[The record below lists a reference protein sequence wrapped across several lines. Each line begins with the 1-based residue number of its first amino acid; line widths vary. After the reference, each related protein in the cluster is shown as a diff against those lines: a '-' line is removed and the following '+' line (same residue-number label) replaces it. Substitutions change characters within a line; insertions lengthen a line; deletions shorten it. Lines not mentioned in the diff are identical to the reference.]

1 MNDMHTAGSA
11 LNSTP
16 TRRLIAVALIFVAPF
31 GVSMAQG
38 APPQSPSQR
47 QITLNW
53 GVDTTA
59 AITDGWGDY
68 SWHGPVPEIV
78 RNWITYLRA
87 DSAGRA
93 ALWSPSERKRWPL
106 FDIAGAMSDPGFVAP
121 ATIALVQPSPPGSTD
136 TYIIK
141 TLYAVT
147 DSTRAVRPLAV
158 ERVYA
163 IREDGRW
170 VFANALPRL
179 TRDWPHYQIGKG
191 TFIVQPARKFDRA
204 KAEHTVMFAD
214 SLADAY
220 GIPRLPDFTYYVT
233 NSEDDMSRAAGVD
246 PMFGAD
252 GRAGRSIAQD
262 RIILSGSQ
270 EQGEGYVHEVV
281 HTVFGALNALHAGS
295 WSFAP
300 EGVASWLGG
309 SLGADFP
316 TMMHNY
322 AAYLR
327 AHPAITLDSVLVGG
341 SIDRG
346 QRPAAAMLF
355 EMAHDH
361 GGVPAVKQLYVA
373 PTQSLADVHATVS
386 RVLGMPWPEVE
397 RRWRENILRH

>member
-1 MNDMHTAGSA
+1 MHGMQ
-11 LNSTP
+11 TP
-16 TRRLIAVALIFVAPF
+16 LLAVALVLVAPF
-31 GVSMAQG
+31 TVSDAQR
-38 APPQSPSQR
+38 APPPTPSQR

-93 ALWSPSERKRWPL
+93 ALWSSSERKRWPL

-121 ATIALVQPSPPGSTD
+121 ATIAVVQPSPPGSTD
-136 TYIIK
+136 TYVIK

-147 DSTRAVRPLAV
+147 DSTKAVFALAV

-170 VFANALPRL
+170 VFANALPRV

-191 TFIVQPARKFDRA
+191 TFIVQPGRTFDRT

-214 SLADAY
+214 SLSDAY

-233 NSEDDMSRAAGVD
+233 NSEEDMSRATGVD

-252 GRAGRSIAQD
+252 GRAGRSISPD

-281 HTVFGALNALHAGS
+281 HTVFGGLNALHAGS

-327 AHPAITLDSVLVGG
+327 AHPTITLDSALVGG
-341 SIDRG
+341 SVDRG

-355 EMAHDH
+355 EMAHAK
-361 GGVPAVKQLYVA
+361 GGVSAVKQLYVA
-373 PTQSLADVHATVS
+373 PTQSLADLHASIS
-386 RVLGMPWPEVE
+386 RVLGMPWSDVE
-397 RRWRENILRH
+397 QRWHENVLHH